1 MSFQVLGQ
9 GEMRSGN
16 GLRRVREPSHE
27 HLHIQTKVIYNVT
40 PSHSHRFPG
49 FIYFIYSNYFSSQAM
64 LIQEQ
69 MSRMALNVH
78 VNAVM

>member
-1 MSFQVLGQ
+1 
-9 GEMRSGN
+9 MRSGN

-27 HLHIQTKVIYNVT
+27 HLHIQIKVIYNVT
-40 PSHSHRFPG
+40 RSHSHRLPG
-49 FIYFIYSNYFSSQAM
+49 FIYFGSEYFSSQAM

-69 MSRMALNVH
+69 MSRMSLNVH